1 MLNIERIYIA
11 DIQKY
16 NSEIKKYQ
24 LCFCS
29 ATKYFGLFE
38 DDELLGFF
46 GIIKLKNKVIFKNDY
61 ILEKHRGKGYY
72 KYMMN
77 YRMFLA
83 KSCGIRNPIIEATC
97 TKYSIK
103 TYLKYGFKVVQEYK
117 NGCKKVIYEDIQ

>member
-1 MLNIERIYIA
+1 MLNIKKININ

-16 NSEIKKYQ
+16 SSEIKKYQ

-29 ATKYFGLFE
+29 STQYFGLFE

-46 GIIKLKNKVIFKNDY
+46 GIIILKNKVIFKNAY

-77 YRMFLA
+77 YRMYLA
-83 KSCGIRNPIIEATC
+83 KNVGLIEATC

-103 TYLKYGFKVVQEYK
+103 TYLKYGFRVIKEYK
-117 NGCKKVIYEDIQ
+117 NGCKKVIYENI